1 MAEDRDLLRLRAQ
14 LEAVLAERDAA
25 LSELDEVRRQSS
37 EQTRLLMEEQD
48 RFVSRLL
55 AAQER
60 DLGKL
65 RLELEEAQTT
75 ADRVER
81 KFRTD
86 RERVERLEDELGKA
100 RAEFDRLK
108 QQRDSA
114 RADVQRGREA
124 HAQMSARIDQLEANL
139 ALARTML
146 DDAMGEGPVEPKFT
160 SARPLVS
167 GHPRI
172 KADVARESGIRRPQ
186 RDEETYPPGLVPT
199 REARRAETPRP
210 LAAIGRS
217 PRSRPPT

>member
-1 MAEDRDLLRLRAQ
+1 
-14 LEAVLAERDAA
+14 
-25 LSELDEVRRQSS
+25 
-37 EQTRLLMEEQD
+37 
-48 RFVSRLL
+48 VSRLL

-75 ADRVER
+75 AERVER

-100 RAEFDRLK
+100 RSEFERVK
-108 QQRDSA
+108 QQRDAA
-114 RADVQRGREA
+114 RADAQRAREA

-146 DDAMGEGPVEPKFT
+146 DDAMGEGPLEPKFT
-160 SARPLVS
+160 SARPQVS
-167 GHPRI
+167 GPPRI
-172 KADVARESGIRRPQ
+172 KPEVARESGIRRPQ
-186 RDEETYPPGLVPT
+186 RDIDESYPPGLVPS
-199 REARRAETPRP
+199 REARRADTPRP

-217 PRSRPPT
+217 RSRPPT